1 MQPHYWSIDRLPGL
15 PEKEQKLL
23 QNLGITTT
31 KHLLNQAY
39 TPQAK
44 QTLANSLEIHIKYV
58 NKWVALADLA
68 SIPSVGCQYCG
79 LLLHAGIAS
88 VKQLAQTPIHRLHPQ
103 IMRLQVSTMQRK
115 DLCPSVEMV
124 KQWIKEAQ
132 LINLS
137 H

>member
-1 MQPHYWSIDRLPGL
+1 MQPHYWSIDKLPGL
-15 PEKEQKLL
+15 PEKEQQLL

-31 KHLLNQAY
+31 KQLLNQAY
-39 TPQAK
+39 THQAK

-68 SIPSVGCQYCG
+68 SIPSVSCQYCG

-88 VKQLAQTPIHRLHPQ
+88 VQQLAQTPIHRLHPQ

-115 DLCPSVEMV
+115 DLCPSVDMV

-132 LINLS
+132 LIVTD
-137 H
+137 